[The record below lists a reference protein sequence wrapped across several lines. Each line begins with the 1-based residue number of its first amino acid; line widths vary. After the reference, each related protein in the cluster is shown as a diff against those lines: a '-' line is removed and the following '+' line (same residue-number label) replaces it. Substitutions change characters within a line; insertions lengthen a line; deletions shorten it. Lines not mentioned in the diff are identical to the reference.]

1 MEFDLLFIGGFF
13 PKNIEDEIFK
23 NSKSNIQVAANNL
36 QWEILNGLYLN
47 NASLSIINSLFI
59 GSYPKNY
66 KKLLIPTFIF
76 NPFNKISIDRLI
88 INSGF
93 FNLVGFKHFS
103 KYVNIKKHLKIWL
116 KSNDKRNKVVLVYSL
131 NATFTRI
138 LRFAKKVKPSII
150 TCIIVPDLPDFMNLS
165 THKSYL
171 YKILKSFEKLLIKN
185 DKDYIDSYILL
196 TEHMKEKIENNK
208 PSIVMEGIST
218 DLFSNIKVE
227 KQDFKSILY
236 AGSLN
241 YKYGVIDLIK
251 AFIRIDNPHFRLI
264 LCGLGDAETDIIKFS
279 KADSRIL
286 YLGSLKRENL
296 LILQKSSYILINP
309 RNSNFSFTRY
319 SFPSKILEYMSSGRP
334 VMSYALSGIPNEY
347 FNYLYEISNENDGLY
362 KSLISILSKPEEEL
376 FNRGQKTQ
384 EFVLKE
390 KSNIVQTKRIMDFF
404 TSIFTKRKMDSKL

>member
-1 MEFDLLFIGGFF
+1 
-13 PKNIEDEIFK
+13 
-23 NSKSNIQVAANNL
+23 
-36 QWEILNGLYLN
+36 
-47 NASLSIINSLFI
+47 
-59 GSYPKNY
+59 
-66 KKLLIPTFIF
+66 
-76 NPFNKISIDRLI
+76 
-88 INSGF
+88 
-93 FNLVGFKHFS
+93 LVGFKHFS